1 MASHYEA
8 PIRKPLVLGNKSY
21 HDITK
26 DIAAP
31 IEGKANISWWIVFGI
46 SLTML
51 FWGVGCMI
59 YTISTGI
66 GSWGLNKTV
75 GWAWDITNFVW
86 WVGIGHSGTLISAV
100 L

>member
-46 SLTML
+46 
-51 FWGVGCMI
+51 
-59 YTISTGI
+59 
-66 GSWGLNKTV
+66 
-75 GWAWDITNFVW
+75 
-86 WVGIGHSGTLISAV
+86 
-100 L
+100 